1 MGMDVGVW
9 VWCIGVVF
17 VCVSEVHGWVG
28 FSVEVCVKGYG
39 IRAFNLI

>member
-9 VWCIGVVF
+9 VWCMGVVF
-17 VCVSEVHGWVG
+17 VGVFEVDGWVG
-28 FSVEVCVKGYG
+28 FSVEVCVKGWG